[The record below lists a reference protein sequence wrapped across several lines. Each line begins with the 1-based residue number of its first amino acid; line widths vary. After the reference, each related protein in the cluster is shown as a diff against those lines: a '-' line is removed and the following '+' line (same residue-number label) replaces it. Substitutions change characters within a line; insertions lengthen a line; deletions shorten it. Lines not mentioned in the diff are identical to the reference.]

1 MPHGKA
7 LVAKELGAWTGA
19 DGYYHEDGIFEQ
31 DDDEEGEEKEETD
44 VYKAGAETMGSGR
57 ESLLPPRQQQ
67 SQQQQQQQTYRRYL
81 ALDSHALSMNNRD
94 VNHHPTYLRAM
105 LAVMVAVAKATGR
118 ILILP
123 AVFHDAFYVYAWN
136 HLDLK
141 SVRAC
146 SHFFFPSISVSS
158 RSQRKSCRSQLSLLS
173 ILQAFRS

>member
-67 SQQQQQQQTYRRYL
+67 SQQQQQQTYRRYL